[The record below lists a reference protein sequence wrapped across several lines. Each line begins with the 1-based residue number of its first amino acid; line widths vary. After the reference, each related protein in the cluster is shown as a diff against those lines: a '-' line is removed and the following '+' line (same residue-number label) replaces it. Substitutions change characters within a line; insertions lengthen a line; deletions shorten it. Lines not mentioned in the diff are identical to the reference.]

1 MLASLP
7 QKIAIPFNLLG
18 DEAKLAFRSHPGGI
32 AKLATTRHIL
42 ETDSYWDQYV
52 TLFDS
57 ASDVFT
63 LISHNDV
70 RRALYDAPENV
81 AMLIR
86 VVTSRL
92 FNLVSDHTFPSAP
105 NTTMTSFASSFMKVT
120 HQRNTT
126 KEALNC
132 IRVLQRVLPVAFELE
147 SETSRL
153 EMEVFWKREEVTAQ
167 SIMSSS
173 SHADPQFVID
183 DEDDEDEGGQA
194 GSSTKAQAPESKERR
209 YLPSLAEKLFSC
221 IIDLMFCCGFTLP
234 TKLQVDHYKISYVIW
249 ETGVGSTV
257 DPGPSQPYES
267 NRTEVLR
274 LLLVLLSKQI
284 YAPPVSLFTCPSLY
298 SLQFVQKT
306 PRRHVLTV
314 LCSLMNTA
322 LHAPQAG
329 VANLVG
335 SVAGKLP
342 YNHLVFKGEDPHSTL
357 IGTCLQTLC
366 VLLDFQSGTARD
378 AVVDSEGGQSHAP
391 TSKTNA
397 FRYFVAKLHRPNDFT
412 FILQGVVV
420 IFEQQMASMNNLLPG
435 SKRSVPYIAETV
447 VFLWKMID
455 LNKKFRAYVLDSDKA
470 TDILAYLLCYGIEI
484 KDKPQQHGLCRTIS
498 YIVQSISAERAFG
511 QKLVS
516 PIKAQLPQKWSNLGT
531 AADVMIHAIYSMV
544 ATTSG
549 ALNSLYPALIIALSN
564 SAPYFKNLSVTAS
577 TRLIQLFT
585 AFSNPSFL
593 LADGGH
599 PRLLFFML
607 ETFNSVLLRNL
618 SDNPNLVY
626 GILHAHKTFED
637 LGTFTLARGLREI
650 RRIQQAKEERAKA
663 GEGNADKGKGRA
675 DEPDEEQPHEE
686 KARLLRNES
695 NAEFPSNAGS
705 TENTRPNS
713 EDEAVTAMPLM
724 SPTLGEQPLSGR
736 AAEPSEKARGKMRAG
751 MAMSLEMT
759 GSLESLAAT
768 AVGRNGFVPTQEWV
782 TSWQQG
788 LPLDVI
794 MLVISELLPKIQ
806 ELQNS
811 LNPANANGAVV
822 DLIKSTNLQHILP
835 KPGPVSARRFVW
847 SDASIVWLTS
857 LIWGEIYVRGMSPLG
872 IWNSTNV
879 RLFFVK
885 HTETQTRPITEAVT
899 NAVGGLLSRSQS
911 SQSIANRQRPS

>member
-1 MLASLP
+1 MLANFP
-7 QKIAIPFNLLG
+7 QKITVPFNLLG
-18 DEAKLAFRSHPGGI
+18 DEAKLSFRSQPGGI
-32 AKLATTRHIL
+32 VKLATARHIP

-81 AMLIR
+81 ATLIR
-86 VVTSRL
+86 VITSRL
-92 FNLVSDHTFPSAP
+92 FNLVLDHTFPSAP
-105 NTTMTSFASSFMKVT
+105 NTSVTSFASSFMRVANT
-120 HQRNTT
+120 RNTT

-132 IRVLQRVLPVAFELE
+132 IRVLQRVLPVVFELE
-147 SETSRL
+147 SETSRF
-153 EMEVFWKREEVTAQ
+153 EMEVFWKREEVTALEV
-167 SIMSSS
+167 SSS
-173 SHADPQFVID
+173 THSNPQFVID
-183 DEDDEDEGGQA
+183 DEEDDEEAAEA
-194 GSSTKAQAPESKERR
+194 GLSAKVPSQPTKEKQ
-209 YLPSLAEKLFSC
+209 YLPSLAEKLFTC

-234 TKLQVDHYKISYVIW
+234 TKLQVDHYKINYTIW
-249 ETGVGSTV
+249 EKGVGSTV

-322 LHAPQAG
+322 MHSQQAG
-329 VANLVG
+329 VAHLVG
-335 SVAGKLP
+335 SMAGKLP
-342 YNHLVFKGEDPHSTL
+342 YNHLVFKGEDLHTTL

-378 AVVDSEGGQSHAP
+378 VAVDSEGGQSSTP

-397 FRYFVAKLHRPNDFT
+397 FRYFIAKLHRPNDFA
-412 FILQGVVV
+412 FVLQGVVA

-435 SKRSVPYIAETV
+435 SKRSVPYIAETII
-447 VFLWKMID
+447 FFWKMID
-455 LNKKFRAYVLDSDKA
+455 LNRKFRAYALDSDRA
-470 TDILAYLLCYGIEI
+470 TDILAYLLCYGIEV

-498 YIVQSISAERAFG
+498 YIIQSISAERVFG
-511 QKLVS
+511 QKLAS

-531 AADVMIHAIYSMV
+531 AADFMIHAIYNMV

-564 SAPYFKNLSVTAS
+564 SAPYFKNLTVTAS

-593 LADGGH
+593 LADEGH

-626 GILHAHKTFED
+626 GILHAHKAFED

-663 GEGNADKGKGRA
+663 EADADKGKGRA
-675 DEPDEEQPHEE
+675 NGQGEEQPHEE
-686 KARLLRNES
+686 KARLLRHES
-695 NAEFPSNAGS
+695 NGDYPSNGGSAG
-705 TENTRPNS
+705 NTRPNS
-713 EDEAVTAMPLM
+713 EDEPAAMPLM
-724 SPTLGEQPLSGR
+724 SPTLSEHQPLSGR
-736 AAEPSEKARGKMRAG
+736 EPSEKARGKMRANR
-751 MAMSLEMT
+751 AMSVEMT

-768 AVGRNGFVPTQEWV
+768 TVGRNGFVPTQEWV

-788 LPLDVI
+788 LPLDII

-806 ELQNS
+806 ELQSS

-822 DLIKSTNLQHILP
+822 DLIKSTNLEHILP
-835 KPGPVSARRFVW
+835 KPSPTSARRFVW

-872 IWNSTNV
+872 VWNSTNV

-885 HTETQTRPITEAVT
+885 HAESQTRPITEAVS
-899 NAVGGLLSRSQS
+899 NVVGGLLSRTQS
-911 SQSIANRQRPS
+911 SQSVANRQRPS

>member
-7 QKIAIPFNLLG
+7 QKITVPFNLLG
-18 DEAKLAFRSHPGGI
+18 DEAKLAFRSQPGGI

-86 VVTSRL
+86 VITSRL

-105 NTTMTSFASSFMKVT
+105 NTSMTTFATSFMKAASP
-120 HQRNTT
+120 RNTT

-132 IRVLQRVLPVAFELE
+132 VRVLQRVLPVIFELE

-167 SIMSSS
+167 SVVSS
-173 SHADPQFVID
+173 SHSDPQFVID
-183 DEDDEDEGGQA
+183 DEEDEDGEGQV
-194 GSSTKAQAPESKERR
+194 GSSTKGRTKETKQRQET
-209 YLPSLAEKLFSC
+209 LQLC
-221 IIDLMFCCGFTLP
+221 IDLMFCCGFTLP

-249 ETGVGSTV
+249 EKGVGSTV
-257 DPGPSQPYES
+257 EPGPSQLYES

-284 YAPPVSLFTCPSLY
+284 YTPPAALFTCPSLY

-306 PRRHVLTV
+306 PRRHVLSV

-322 LHAPQAG
+322 MHSPQAG
-329 VANLVG
+329 VANFVG

-342 YNHLVFKGEDPHSTL
+342 YNHLVFKGDDPHTAL

-366 VLLDFQSGTARD
+366 ALLDFQSGTAKD
-378 AVVDSEGGQSHAP
+378 AVADSEGGSSHAP

-397 FRYFVAKLHRPNDFT
+397 FRYFVAKLHRSNDFA
-412 FILQGVVV
+412 FIFQGIVA
-420 IFEQQMASMNNLLPG
+420 IFEQQMATMNNLLPG
-435 SKRSVPYIAETV
+435 SRKSIPYIAESII
-447 VFLWKMID
+447 FFWKMID

-484 KDKPQQHGLCRTIS
+484 KDKPQQHGFCRTIS
-498 YIVQSISAERAFG
+498 YIVQSISAERIFG
-511 QKLVS
+511 QKLAS
-516 PIKAQLPQKWSNLGT
+516 PVKTQLPQKWSNLGT
-531 AADVMIHAIYSMV
+531 AADFMIHAIYSMV

-549 ALNSLYPALIIALSN
+549 ALTSLYPALIIALSN
-564 SAPYFKNLSVTAS
+564 SAPYFKHLSVTAS

-593 LADGGH
+593 LADEGH

-626 GILHAHKTFED
+626 GILHAHKAFEG

-650 RRIQQAKEERAKA
+650 RRIQQAKEERARA
-663 GEGNADKGKGRA
+663 GEANADKGKGRA
-675 DEPDEEQPHEE
+675 NDQDEEQPHEE

-695 NAEFPSNAGS
+695 NADYPTNADS
-705 TENTRPNS
+705 AANTRSNS
-713 EDEAVTAMPLM
+713 EDDAVTAMPLM
-724 SPTLGEQPLSGR
+724 SPTLSEHPLSGR
-736 AAEPSEKARGKMRAG
+736 ATERSEKARGKMRAG
-751 MAMSLEMT
+751 MALSLEMT
-759 GSLESLAAT
+759 GSLESLAAST
-768 AVGRNGFVPTQEWV
+768 VGRNGFVPTQEWV

-788 LPLDVI
+788 LPLDII
-794 MLVISELLPKIQ
+794 MLVVSELLPKIQ
-806 ELQNS
+806 ELQSS

-822 DLIKSTNLQHILP
+822 DLIKSTNLEHILP
-835 KPGPVSARRFVW
+835 KPGPLSARRFVW
-847 SDASIVWLTS
+847 SDASIIWLTS
-857 LIWGEIYVRGMSPLG
+857 LIWGEVYVRGMSPLG

-879 RLFFVK
+879 RLFLVK
-885 HTETQTRPITEAVT
+885 HAEAQSRPITEAVT
-899 NAVGGLLSRSQS
+899 NAVGGLLNRTQS
-911 SQSIANRQRPS
+911 SQSIANRPRPS